1 MHRDLTETS
10 VIAASEDVVACDLAD
25 GAALLD
31 LKSSTY
37 FTLNEVGSHVWGMI
51 REPKPVSELGE
62 ALLMR
67 YDVEPSRCRQDLV
80 SLLQQLADA
89 GLINIVDAGHP

>member
-1 MHRDLTETS
+1 MRRDLTEAS
-10 VIAASEDVVACDLAD
+10 LVAASEDVVACDLAD

-37 FTLNEVGSHVWGMI
+37 FTLNEVGSQVWGLI
-51 REPKPVSELGE
+51 REPMPVSEVGE

-67 YDVEPSRCRQDLV
+67 YDVDPARCRQDLV
-80 SLLQQLADA
+80 ALLQQLADA
-89 GLINIVDAGHP
+89 GLINISDAGHP